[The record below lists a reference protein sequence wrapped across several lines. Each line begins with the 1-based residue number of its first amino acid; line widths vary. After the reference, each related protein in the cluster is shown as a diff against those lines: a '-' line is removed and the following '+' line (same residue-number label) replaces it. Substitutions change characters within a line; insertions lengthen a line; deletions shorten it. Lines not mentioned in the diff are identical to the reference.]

1 MISSSQIKA
10 ARAML
15 GWSALDLAE
24 ASGVG
29 PATIRRYEVQSGIP
43 SANTKVL
50 KTLMSALERG
60 GIEFSGDPVVN
71 PGVTLNLEKQA
82 QFGN

>member
-24 ASGVG
+24 ASGIG
-29 PATIRRYEVQSGIP
+29 PATIRRYEVQKGIP
-43 SANTKVL
+43 SANTRVL
-50 KTLMSALERG
+50 KELMSALERE
-60 GIEFSGDPVVN
+60 GIEFSGDPLIN
-71 PGVTLNLEKQA
+71 PGVTLKLEKQV
-82 QFGN
+82 QSDD

>member
-1 MISSSQIKA
+1 
-10 ARAML
+10 ML

-29 PATIRRYEVQSGIP
+29 PATIRRYEVQNGIP

-50 KTLMSALERG
+50 KELISALELR
-60 GIEFSGDPVVN
+60 GIEFSGDPLIN
-71 PGVTLNLEKQA
+71 PGVTLNLEKQVKSDD
-82 QFGN
+82 

>member
-1 MISSSQIKA
+1 MISSGQIKA

-29 PATIRRYEVQSGIP
+29 PATIRRYEVQRGIP

-50 KTLMSALERG
+50 KELMSALEPEG
-60 GIEFSGDPVVN
+60 LEFSGDPLIN
-71 PGVTLNLEKQA
+71 PGVTLNLEMQV
-82 QFGN
+82 QWDD

>member
-24 ASGVG
+24 ASGIG
-29 PATIRRYEVQSGIP
+29 PATIRRYEVQKGIP
-43 SANTKVL
+43 SANTRVL
-50 KTLMSALERG
+50 KELMSALERE
-60 GIEFSGDPVVN
+60 GIEFSGDPLIN
-71 PGVTLNLEKQA
+71 PGVTLKLEKQV
-82 QFGN
+82 QSDG